1 MTTLQR
7 ATSDLVIA
15 NRILAHH
22 GVFDEYGHVSVRHPD
37 APDRFLLAR
46 DCAAA
51 FVEPGDILA
60 FTLDGAPASEDN
72 RPLCAERFLHA
83 AIYAARPEVNAVL
96 CAGSE
101 DVLPFSITPTPLCA
115 VLGTVGDMGTH
126 VPVWDIADKFGEDT
140 DLGGVGHGTRPRS
153 GAASRRQSRRP
164 APRHRLRRHRPHA
177 QRRGEDLGL
186 HPEERALARA
196 VAGVRDRSG
205 RSRRARSTRAS
216 RSIPNRTPCAA
227 AGNTGRA
234 KPAANAGFSR
244 TAYPLV
250 PMTREVQLEHDGGA
264 PVTR

>member
-1 MTTLQR
+1 MSALQR

-22 GVFDEYGHVSVRHPD
+22 GVFDEYGHVSVRDPG
-37 APDRFLLAR
+37 ARDRFLLAR

-51 FVEPGDILA
+51 FIEPGDILA

-83 AIYAARPEVNAVL
+83 AIYAARPEVNSVL

-140 DLGGVGHGTRPRS
+140 DLAVSDMDRARDLAQRLGG
-153 GAASRRQSRRP
+153 
-164 APRHRLRRHRPHA
+164 HRVVLRRGIGFVATGRTLNDAVKTSVYIPKNARSLA
-177 QRRGEDLGL
+177 QSLEFGTIRAISQGEVNARLAIDPESNAMRRGWEYWAREAGC
-186 HPEERALARA
+186 ERWL
-196 VAGVRDRSG
+196 
-205 RSRRARSTRAS
+205 
-216 RSIPNRTPCAA
+216 
-227 AGNTGRA
+227 
-234 KPAANAGFSR
+234 
-244 TAYPLV
+244 
-250 PMTREVQLEHDGGA
+250 
-264 PVTR
+264 